1 MPTTTMPHARYQW
14 AATGVSGYPLT
25 HPIVGQTRFF
35 DTFRHF
41 IHLVDEEHERF
52 AHVFAVVAQWGVGKS
67 RLAYELIAQ
76 INGSSRG
83 WYVRDESAELHKADL
98 FYDDADR
105 EQYLGLYI
113 RYSQIA
119 VEYHNVDNWFGYGLY
134 KALLPLARAEF
145 DGSIQGEV
153 AREAYDRLLVLGF
166 DEKKLAQALEV
177 EKAHSDEQL
186 YLDENLVTR
195 LCQNA
200 YDYLSKFGIK
210 YLLIALDELETAGEA
225 STYGLE
231 TEDIKRLDGR
241 AIKLIGKA
249 IKEEDPRRKLPWLR
263 YVALCSPAI
272 GDELRDIQSTA
283 RRFEMVELAANTFS
297 DVSDF
302 VRTLREQGRLQVDYP
317 SGLVEAA
324 YAMSAGNFGWFNVI
338 MANVDEVLQK
348 PYTRG
353 ERPITVGDIFAEALR
368 GSSRMREYV
377 LDHQAVQELKL
388 ERKYVP
394 AARELLYGQ
403 LPVPLDAWPEEQ
415 RRALLA
421 AHNEFDEPVA
431 MLFQRV
437 EWDEQAA
444 AQSLRAA
451 KFVRDKGVWLLGGVD
466 QPLDLRQL
474 LANLGTYAIHAGGG
488 TQSRGGKHVLLL
500 PLRIQDF
507 VELVAMLYPHPAAED
522 AARALWRGQVGSDE
536 VEATQASHFG
546 PSIAM
551 VGRLD
556 LRYRKQSHNALIF
569 REPDKSTA
577 HELAMAA
584 RKGRSDEDRAL
595 LVLTGAMRA
604 LDENWEYDPVGA
616 RLKDVPA
623 IVTAPARGRGQG
635 GLLRLEALMLHP
647 DRRLILAWVRNHQE
661 LERLCDRA
669 AEQWSDEGRTPVIAF
684 TSSVGLMDQFNHPS
698 SEKLRN
704 ARSFLLLH
712 QLSAGE
718 EFVLQQVGLPSA
730 EYGGFKLSPQLF
742 TTAFANRLQTLVR
755 PLKEAI
761 HRWRRDLDAMGR
773 IAWPLRSAG
782 PLKDADRDTL
792 LRGWRHLMVE
802 GPEPRP
808 LVKLD
813 ERSGIKVEELLS
825 VLGKTGIT
833 PKARAAGYAETER
846 AGLFSTLDE
855 AAEPRFPIF
864 LCGLLEWLL
873 DDPERRQWSLAV
885 ARKEWFWGYL
895 WEGAREAETFQQWM
909 ALICQLGF
917 ARESSGARSKTDKT
931 YQLVSLKE
939 WQGRSQEA
947 WNWLRQ
953 DYPKAVARME
963 EVFGSGKVNEFF
975 GPLDSGR
982 VGTKTRQAQANVQGA
997 DATLQALV
1005 IEESNRQR
1013 NQAPDE
1019 RVRVLEDCTRK
1030 RFEVSERI
1038 GAVYDSRYQTLAPDE
1053 NIRVLEFEDNT
1064 LPLWERIGRARHFAD
1079 YVLKARERINRR
1091 LEVIQEEMRQSASS
1105 LPGFPVQLFVR
1116 SLHKVHDI
1124 LEGSFTLAKP
1134 EGSTQRRQQTEPD
1147 TLGQY
1152 LQDLDVARANDKLA
1166 RLAHEAG
1173 VVLNADRDLPL
1184 EEIDGQIVRGFLD
1197 LKKGYEQEQQRLD
1210 DLERRIQAL
1219 DTALAGAPADFRY
1232 PPSAPPLEELRE
1244 QPGHVR
1250 GELEESLAEDVE
1262 GLLAEHDRA
1271 AKLGNFQPLMLA
1283 ARNLLHGPRTALGVL
1298 AGHVHTLELVAAN
1311 YRRRLLEAEDLRHI
1325 EAAFNALLRGQGQP
1339 ARRPLELPEL
1349 EKACSLRAAARLLE
1363 DRRTGWAGE
1372 GAAALA
1378 ETGVTFAQWQE
1389 VVQRIGVGQD
1399 PDLTTEQADRLVA
1412 RGLLRRTY
1420 TLGGPRG

>member
-1 MPTTTMPHARYQW
+1 M
-14 AATGVSGYPLT
+14 GVSGYPLT
-25 HPIVGQTRFF
+25 HPIVGQTRFH

-83 WYVRDESAELHKADL
+83 WYVRDEGGELHRADL
-98 FYDDADR
+98 FYDNADR

-145 DGSIQGEV
+145 DGSIQGQV

-166 DEKKLAQALEV
+166 DEKKLARALEV
-177 EKAHSDEQL
+177 DKTHSDEQL

-302 VRTLREQGRLQVDYP
+302 VRTLRDQGRLETDYP
-317 SGLVEAA
+317 PGLVEAA

-353 ERPITVGDIFAEALR
+353 ERPTTVGDIFAEALR

-377 LDHQAVQELKL
+377 LDQQAVQELKL

-403 LPVPLDAWPEEQ
+403 LPVSLDAWPEEQ

-437 EWDEQAA
+437 EWDEQVA
-444 AQSLRAA
+444 AQALRAA
-451 KFVRDKGVWLLGGVD
+451 KFVRDKGVWCLGGID

-488 TQSRGGKHVLLL
+488 TQARGGRHVLLL
-500 PLRIQDF
+500 PLRIRDF

-522 AARALWRGQVGSDE
+522 AARALWRGQVSSDE
-536 VEATQASHFG
+536 VEAAQATHFG

-551 VGRLD
+551 LGRLD

-569 REPDKSTA
+569 RETDKSTA

-584 RKGRSDEDRAL
+584 RKGGSEDDRAL
-595 LVLTGAMRA
+595 FVLTGAMRA

-616 RLKDVPA
+616 RIKDVPA

-647 DRRLILAWVRNHQE
+647 DRRLILAWVRNDRE

-669 AEQWSDEGRTPVIAF
+669 AEQWGDEGRTPVIAF
-684 TSSVGLMDQFNHPS
+684 TSSVGLMDKFNNPPS
-698 SEKLRN
+698 DRLRN

-730 EYGGFKLSPQLF
+730 EYSGFKPTPQLF

-782 PLKDADRDTL
+782 PLKDSDRDIL
-792 LRGWRHLMVE
+792 LRGWRQLMVE
-802 GPEPRP
+802 EPEPRP

-813 ERSGIKVEELLS
+813 EKSAVKVEELLS

-833 PKARAAGYAETER
+833 PKARNTGYDETER

-855 AAEPRFPIF
+855 AAEPRFPVF
-864 LCGLLEWLL
+864 LCGLLEFLL
-873 DDPERRQWSLAV
+873 DNPDRHHWSLAV

-909 ALICQLGF
+909 ALICELGF
-917 ARESSGARSKTDKT
+917 ARESSGGRSRSDKT

-953 DYPKAVARME
+953 DYPKVIARME
-963 EVFGSGKVNEFF
+963 EVFGPGKVNEFF
-975 GPLDSGR
+975 GPLDSAK
-982 VGTKTRQAQANVQGA
+982 VGTKTRDARSRLEGA
-997 DATLQALV
+997 DAILQALV
-1005 IEESNRQR
+1005 IEEGNRQR
-1013 NQAPDE
+1013 NQAPDD
-1019 RVRVLEDCTRK
+1019 RIRTLVDCARK

-1038 GAVYDSRYQTLAPDE
+1038 GAVYDPRYKTLSPDE
-1053 NIRVLEFEDNT
+1053 NLRVLEFEDNT
-1064 LPLWERIGRARHFAD
+1064 LSLWERIGRARHFAE

-1091 LEVIQEEMRQSASS
+1091 IEAIQEEMRQAASG
-1105 LPGFPVQLFVR
+1105 LVGFPVRLFVR

-1124 LEGSFTLAKP
+1124 LEGSFTLARP

-1219 DTALAGAPADFRY
+1219 DAALADAPADFRY
-1232 PPSAPPLEELRE
+1232 PPSAPPLAELRE

-1262 GLLAEHDRA
+1262 GLMTEHDRA
-1271 AKLGNFQPLMLA
+1271 AKLGNFQPLMQA

-1298 AGHVHTLELVAAN
+1298 AGHVHTLEMVAAN
-1311 YRRRLLEAEDLRHI
+1311 YRRRLLEAEELRRI
-1325 EAAFNALLRGQGQP
+1325 EAAFNALLRAQGQS

-1349 EKACSLRAAARLLE
+1349 ERADSLRAAAQLLE
-1363 DRRTGWAGE
+1363 DRRTGWAREGE
-1372 GAAALA
+1372 EALA
-1378 ETGVTFAQWQE
+1378 ETGVTFAQWQN
-1389 VVQRIGVGQD
+1389 VVQRIGAGQD
-1399 PDLTTEQADRLVA
+1399 PEISTDQADRLVS
-1412 RGLLRRTY
+1412 RGFLRRTY
-1420 TLGGPRG
+1420 TLGGSRG

>member
-1 MPTTTMPHARYQW
+1 MQTTTLPPARHQW

-35 DTFRHF
+35 DTFCHF

-83 WYVRDESAELHKADL
+83 WYVRDESAELHRADL

-119 VEYHNVDNWFGYGLY
+119 VEFHNVDNWFGYGLY

-145 DGSIQGEV
+145 DNSIQGQV

-166 DEKKLAQALEV
+166 DDKKLAQALEV

-302 VRTLREQGRLQVDYP
+302 VRTLHEQGRLQVDYP
-317 SGLVEAA
+317 PGLVEAA

-353 ERPITVGDIFAEALR
+353 ERPTTMGDIFAEALR

-377 LDHQAVQELKL
+377 LDQQAVQELKL

-415 RRALLA
+415 RRALLVA
-421 AHNEFDEPVA
+421 RNEFDEPVA
-431 MLFQRV
+431 MLFHRV

-444 AQSLRAA
+444 AQALRAA

-488 TQSRGGKHVLLL
+488 AQARGGRHVLLL
-500 PLRIQDF
+500 PLRLQDF

-536 VEATQASHFG
+536 VEAAQASHFG
-546 PSIAM
+546 PSVAM
-551 VGRLD
+551 LGRLD

-577 HELAMAA
+577 HEQAMAA
-584 RKGRSDEDRAL
+584 RKGRSEEDRAL
-595 LVLTGAMRA
+595 LLLTGAMRA
-604 LDENWEYDPVGA
+604 LDENWEYDPVSA
-616 RLKDVPA
+616 RLKDLPA
-623 IVTAPARGRGQG
+623 IATAPARGRGQG
-635 GLLRLEALMLHP
+635 GLLRLEALTLHP

-669 AEQWSDEGRTPVIAF
+669 AEQWGDEGRTPVIAF
-684 TSSVGLMDQFNHPS
+684 TSSVGLVDQFNNPS
-698 SEKLRN
+698 SAKLRN

-730 EYGGFKLSPQLF
+730 EYAGFRLSPQLF
-742 TTAFANRLQTLVR
+742 TTAFANRLQALVR

-773 IAWPLRSAG
+773 IAWPFRSAG
-782 PLKDADRDTL
+782 PLKDADRETL
-792 LRGWRHLMVE
+792 LRGWRHLMIE
-802 GPEPRP
+802 GPQPRP

-813 ERSGIKVEELLS
+813 EKSPVRVEDLRS
-825 VLGKTGIT
+825 VLDKMGIT

-855 AAEPRFPIF
+855 AAEPQFPSF
-864 LCGLLEWLL
+864 LCGLIEWLL
-873 DDPERRQWSLAV
+873 EDPERRQWSRAV

-895 WEGAREAETFQQWM
+895 WEGAREADTFEQWM
-909 ALICQLGF
+909 ALLCELGF
-917 ARESSGARSKTDKT
+917 ARESSGGKSRSDKAYELVSVKELEGRSKA
-931 YQLVSLKE
+931 
-939 WQGRSQEA
+939 A

-953 DYPKAVARME
+953 DYPNVVTRME
-963 EVFGSGKVNEFF
+963 EVFGPGKVNELF
-975 GPLDSGR
+975 GPLDGTR
-982 VGTKTRQAQANVQGA
+982 VGSKTRRAQDNLQAA
-997 DATLQALV
+997 DATLQALA
-1005 IEESNRQR
+1005 IEEVKRLR

-1019 RVRVLEDCTRK
+1019 RVRVLVDCARR
-1030 RFEVSERI
+1030 RFEAGERI
-1038 GAVYDSRYQTLAPDE
+1038 GAVYDPGYQTHPPDD
-1053 NIRVLEFEDNT
+1053 NLKPLTFEDDRV
-1064 LPLWERIGRARHFAD
+1064 PLWRRIGQARHFAD
-1079 YVLKARERINRR
+1079 HVLKSRERINRR
-1091 LEVIQEEMRQSASS
+1091 GEAIQEEMRQAAGR

-1124 LEGSFTLAKP
+1124 LEGAFAVARP

-1147 TLGQY
+1147 TLGHY
-1152 LQDLDVARANDKLA
+1152 LQDLDRARANDRLERLA
-1166 RLAHEAG
+1166 REVG

-1197 LKKGYEQEQQRLD
+1197 LKTGYEQEQQRLD
-1210 DLERRIQAL
+1210 DLERRLQAL
-1219 DTALAGAPADFRY
+1219 DAALAEAPADFRY
-1232 PPSAPPLEELRE
+1232 PPSAPPLAELRE

-1283 ARNLLHGPRTALGVL
+1283 ARNLLHGPRTALGLL
-1298 AGHVHTLELVAAN
+1298 AGHVHTLEMVAAN
-1311 YRRRLLEAEDLRHI
+1311 YRRRLLEAEDVRCI
-1325 EAAFNALLRGQGQP
+1325 EEAFNKLLRAQGQP
-1339 ARRPLELPEL
+1339 ERRRLELPEL
-1349 EKACSLRAAARLLE
+1349 ERAGSLRAAARLLE
-1363 DRRTGWAGE
+1363 ERRTGWAQE
-1372 GAAALA
+1372 AEAALA
-1378 ETGVTFAQWQE
+1378 ETGVTFAQWQG
-1389 VVQRIGVGQD
+1389 VVQKIGAGED
-1399 PDLTTEQADRLVA
+1399 PDLSTDQADRLVA

-1420 TLGGPRG
+1420 TLGGPR